1 MISITATSSQPIPAL
16 RSAFAHASGF
26 PCSIRCGSTPARP
39 NATKRARGSSP
50 SLEDAR
56 SLYDLFG
63 LEWTLLALRSHAS
76 VEAPDLQV
84 VNLKHDALRELYGAD
99 FALIRPD
106 QVVAW
111 RGASVEEALRALE
124 KLRG

>member
-1 MISITATSSQPIPAL
+1 MSDGTAPPPE
-16 RSAFAHASGF
+16 SANTYTPSACPGGRPPHAW
-26 PCSIRCGSTPARP
+26 
-39 NATKRARGSSP
+39 
-50 SLEDAR
+50 LEDAR